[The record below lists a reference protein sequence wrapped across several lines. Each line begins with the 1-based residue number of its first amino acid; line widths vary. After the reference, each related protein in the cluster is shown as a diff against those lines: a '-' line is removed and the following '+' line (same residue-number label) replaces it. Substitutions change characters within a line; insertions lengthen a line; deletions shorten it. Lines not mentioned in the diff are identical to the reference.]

1 MRSDGIGRRNFLSLA
16 ASAAAGA
23 ALAPLRPAL
32 ATPRKSGPPALHV
45 VMLDPGHGGAD
56 PGAIGGSGTY
66 EKDVT
71 LPTAFEVARA
81 LEATRRYKVHL
92 TRTDDE
98 FVPLNQRVARARA
111 LDAELFLS
119 IHADAL
125 PETQLRGATVFTLSE
140 KASDKQAAA
149 IAASE
154 NRADLIGGIDLS
166 RHTPEVSDILF
177 DLARRETNNLSIRLA
192 RELVVE
198 LGHRVPMLNNSH
210 RSAGFAVLKA
220 PDVPSALVEIGC
232 ISNRQEERAL
242 QMPSFQRSIAAGLTH
257 AVNGYFDFVAKA

>member
-1 MRSDGIGRRNFLSLA
+1 
-16 ASAAAGA
+16 
-23 ALAPLRPAL
+23 
-32 ATPRKSGPPALHV
+32 
-45 VMLDPGHGGAD
+45 MLDPGHGGAD

-66 EKDVT
+66 EKDIT

-81 LEATRRYKVHL
+81 LEATKRYKVHL
-92 TRTDDE
+92 TRTDDD
-98 FVPLNQRVARARA
+98 FVALHERVARARA
-111 LDAELFLS
+111 HGAELFLS

-125 PETQLRGATVFTLSE
+125 PDAELRGATVFTLSE
-140 KASDKQAAA
+140 QASDKQAAA

-154 NRADLIGGIDLS
+154 NRADLIAGIDLS
-166 RHTPEVSDILF
+166 RHAPEVSDILF

-198 LGHRVPMLNNSH
+198 LGHRLPMLNNSH

-242 QMPSFQRSIAAGLTH
+242 QMPAFQRIVAASLTR
-257 AVNGYFDFVAKA
+257 AVGDYFDFVVKA

>member
-1 MRSDGIGRRNFLSLA
+1 MWSDGIGRRFFLRLA
-16 ASAAAGA
+16 GSAAAGV
-23 ALAPLRPAL
+23 ALAPVDPAL
-32 ATPRKSGPPALHV
+32 AVPRKSAAALRV
-45 VMLDPGHGGAD
+45 VMLDPGHGGVD

-66 EKDVT
+66 EKEIT

-98 FVPLNQRVARARA
+98 FVPLHERVARARA
-111 LDAELFLS
+111 VDAELFLS

-125 PETQLRGATVFTLSE
+125 PDADLRGATVFTLSE
-140 KASDKQAAA
+140 QASDKQAAA

-154 NRADLIGGIDLS
+154 NRADLIAGIDLS

-192 RELVVE
+192 RELVTE

-242 QMPSFQRSIAAGLTH
+242 QMPAFQRTIAGGLMR
-257 AVNGYFDFVAKA
+257 AVNDYFDFVAKA